1 MRCRYGKR
9 RSSKEQDQQTD
20 EKKEESKWVSDI
32 RLCLCHHLQGE
43 RVLCLSPLI
52 ASCRCQFQLGCLDAQ
67 HYGCHFVVKPIQ
79 MSTYHLPPVWI
90 RLWMSYVHIRE
101 PVCTPLQPFWFFMCW
116 FWGKIICP
124 PPPRK
129 RKEKGKIN
137 LRFSSKRACKT
148 FFLL

>member
-9 RSSKEQDQQTD
+9 RSSKEQDPQTD

-32 RLCLCHHLQGE
+32 QLCLCHHLQGE

-79 MSTYHLPPVWI
+79 MSTCHLPPVWI
-90 RLWMSYVHIRE
+90 LLFNVLCLYLRTCMQTTATVLVFYRLVLWQDLKVQM
-101 PVCTPLQPFWFFMCW
+101 
-116 FWGKIICP
+116 CP

-129 RKEKGKIN
+129 RKEKCKIN
-137 LRFSSKRACKT
+137 LKFRSKITC
-148 FFLL
+148 